1 MTTVDRPE
9 IVMSQISAQLWIA
22 ELRGEHD
29 ASTCADLRRELDR
42 ALAAGAGIVVDL
54 SAAAYI
60 DSSVIAEL
68 VRARQRA
75 ESTPGAALAVVAP
88 ANSPAG
94 IVFDLVDDN
103 RKPPTFASRRA
114 GIESFAANR
123 PTAGMIHY
131 VQVRYPHGERWISVD
146 VTDDRREAAG
156 IAARVFRELANSR
169 GEAPSQVRVID
180 PARLIGEGGQDAINR
195 AAADL
200 WSRATSA

>member
-54 SAAAYI
+54 SAAASI

-114 GIESFAANR
+114 RNR
-123 PTAGMIHY
+123 
-131 VQVRYPHGERWISVD
+131 VVRSEPADGGPDPLRPGALSPRRAMD
-146 VTDDRREAAG
+146 LGRRDRRPPRG
-156 IAARVFRELANSR
+156 GRDSAARVFRELANSR
-169 GEAPSQVRVID
+169 GEGRHRRCA
-180 PARLIGEGGQDAINR
+180 
-195 AAADL
+195 
-200 WSRATSA
+200 